1 MLNIVFTV
9 IYIIEALLKIFTY
22 GSVKYARFLYV
33 PRYFTMNNWNR
44 FDFLLVMT
52 SIIELGAQDQSG
64 QGSGLFKRIPQLI
77 RILRILR
84 VARILKL
91 VDKYE
96 ALKALL
102 STIVY
107 SLSPILT
114 VFALLVIM
122 LFISAVLGVYLF
134 RDVVRG
140 EVIDVENGG
149 YFGFSNFGMA
159 MLMLF
164 RMTTGEDWSNVYT
177 DTVNPDNCS
186 YSNPDCTTPL
196 SSLIFFVSFNLIC
209 SYLIL
214 NLFVLIALEQFDRF
228 YLPKDNVIAKF
239 RKYLD
244 EFSDAWSQLAGGDDM
259 RIKEF

>member
-1 MLNIVFTV
+1 
-9 IYIIEALLKIFTY
+9 
-22 GSVKYARFLYV
+22 
-33 PRYFTMNNWNR
+33 
-44 FDFLLVMT
+44 
-52 SIIELGAQDQSG
+52 
-64 QGSGLFKRIPQLI
+64 
-77 RILRILR
+77 
-84 VARILKL
+84 
-91 VDKYE
+91 
-96 ALKALL
+96 LL

-114 VFALLVIM
+114 VFALLVIL

-214 NLFVLIALEQFDRF
+214 NLFVLIALEQFDRY
-228 YLPKDNVIAKF
+228 YLPKDNVVAKF

-244 EFSDAWSQLAGGDDM
+244 EFSDVWSQLAGGDDM

>member
-1 MLNIVFTV
+1 
-9 IYIIEALLKIFTY
+9 
-22 GSVKYARFLYV
+22 
-33 PRYFTMNNWNR
+33 MNNWNR
-44 FDFLLVMT
+44 FDFLLVMI
-52 SIIELGAQDQSG
+52 SIIELGAQNQSG
-64 QGSGLFKRIPQLI
+64 QGSGIFKRIPQLV
-77 RILRILR
+77 RVLRILR
-84 VARILKL
+84 VARIFRL

-114 VFALLVIM
+114 VFGLLVIL
-122 LFISAVLGVYLF
+122 LFISAVLGVYMF

-140 EVIDVENGG
+140 EVIDVEEGG

-177 DTVNPDNCS
+177 DTVNPKNCA
-186 YSNPDCTTPL
+186 YSNSHCVNKI
-196 SSLIFFVSFNLIC
+196 SSLLFFVSFNLIC

-214 NLFVLIALEQFDRF
+214 NLFVLIALE
-228 YLPKDNVIAKF
+228 
-239 RKYLD
+239 
-244 EFSDAWSQLAGGDDM
+244 
-259 RIKEF
+259 